1 MLLDVGQMGNP
12 GDDRHSLKR
21 PSWKCAHKP
30 HPQINMRISA
40 YPKLPT
46 RSAAS
51 VGLVRRLRPDFVY
64 YQFQKLI
71 GESGVRR
78 IGLHGLMHIAARFQA
93 SN

>member
-1 MLLDVGQMGNP
+1 MGQMGNP

-21 PSWKCAHKP
+21 PSWKFAHKP
-30 HPQINMRISA
+30 HPQINMRRSA

-51 VGLVRRLRPDFVY
+51 VGLMRRLRPDFVC
-64 YQFQKLI
+64 YQLQQLI

-78 IGLHGLMHIAARFQA
+78 IRLHGLRHIAPRLQA
-93 SN
+93 NN